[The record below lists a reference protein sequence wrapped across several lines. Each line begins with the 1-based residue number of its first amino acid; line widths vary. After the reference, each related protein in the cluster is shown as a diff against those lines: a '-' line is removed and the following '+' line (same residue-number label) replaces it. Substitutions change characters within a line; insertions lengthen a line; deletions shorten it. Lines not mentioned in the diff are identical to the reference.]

1 MKRAQLAALFAGA
14 ALGLAGVTAAVVLS
28 RQEGRDAARKFLDRA
43 APVAEQARKAGERV
57 ATTAVEQYHT
67 IAPKAVEALNTVRVQ
82 APQLAETVVAK
93 LPKVAANGK
102 HEPVTVDA

>member
-57 ATTAVEQYHT
+57 ATTAVEQYQT
-67 IAPKAVEALNTVRVQ
+67 IAPKAVEALNTVRAQ
-82 APQLAETVVAK
+82 APQLAETVAAK

>member
-28 RQEGRDAARKFLDRA
+28 RQEGREAARKLLDRA

-57 ATTAVEQYHT
+57 ASTAMEQYQT
-67 IAPKAVEALNTVRVQ
+67 IAPKAVEALNTVRAQ
-82 APQLAETVVAK
+82 APQLAEAVVAK
-93 LPKVAANGK
+93 LPKVAANGTI
-102 HEPVTVDA
+102 ESVTVDA

>member
-14 ALGLAGVTAAVVLS
+14 ALGLAGVTVAVVLS
-28 RQEGRDAARKFLDRA
+28 RQEGRAAARKLLDRA

-57 ATTAVEQYHT
+57 ATTAVEQYQA
-67 IAPKAVEALNTVRVQ
+67 IAPKAVEALNTVRAQ
-82 APQLAETVVAK
+82 APQLAETVVAN

>member
-14 ALGLAGVTAAVVLS
+14 ALGLAGVTVAVVLS
-28 RQEGRDAARKFLDRA
+28 RQEGRDAARKLLNRV

-57 ATTAVEQYHT
+57 ANTAVGQYQT
-67 IAPKAVEALNTVRVQ
+67 IAPKAVEALNTVRAQ
-82 APQLAETVVAK
+82 APQLAESVVSK